1 MIPAHIL
8 QDIQLDLE
16 DIMMYLYDNC
26 REIQD
31 AADLAL
37 RVSQIVD
44 DIQFELATREVRVP

>member
-8 QDIQLDLE
+8 QDISVDLE
-16 DIMMYLYDNC
+16 DIMVYLYENC

-37 RVSQIVD
+37 RLSQIVD
-44 DIQFELATREVRVP
+44 DIQFELTTREVRVP

>member
-8 QDIQLDLE
+8 EDIQLDLE

-44 DIQFELATREVRVP
+44 DIQFELVTREVRVP